1 MFKVK
6 RNPQKFE
13 TFDLFSTLVEALG
26 YSINDEDVVEK
37 VTEIFYENVKEAKKE
52 DIMLYGAR
60 NEGLFSYIV
69 RGMGSVKFIKKE
81 DSGDAYASTNETL
94 QIPDYRII
102 LDDGSLIFVEVK
114 NWNKDPNKNF
124 SLENKYI
131 ESLERYCKLN
141 NGKLFIAVYYRC
153 INRWVLVPH
162 KKFTKKGKKHEITLA
177 DAYMYS
183 EFSCLG
189 DICIAL
195 YSPLELF
202 FEFNE
207 NTTLKNIEGDIYNYN
222 GKIKNIRFKS
232 GNKEIKDDI
241 GRKIVFA
248 LALHGAWAEEYEYIY
263 DKDKLIGLKLTFKP
277 DDGFTTDDEMDA
289 GFRIIAQY
297 SVMLT
302 SFFTK
307 KTIKNNEIVKL
318 FHSGKP
324 TDVTSFIP
332 DDYDNPD
339 LPIVRLQFQAAD

>member
-13 TFDLFSTLVEALG
+13 TFDLFSTLVEDLG
-26 YSINDEDVVEK
+26 YNINDKDVVEK
-37 VTEIFYENVKEAKKE
+37 VTKIFYEKVKEAKKE

-102 LDDGSLIFVEVK
+102 LEDGSLIFVEVK
-114 NWNKDPNKNF
+114 NWNKDPKKNF
-124 SLENKYI
+124 YLENKYI

-153 INRWVLVPH
+153 INRWVLIPQ
-162 KKFTKKGKKHEITLA
+162 KRFTKKGKKHEITMT
-177 DAYMYS
+177 DAFIYS

-189 DICIAL
+189 DICLAL
-195 YSPLELF
+195 YSPLEVF
-202 FEFNE
+202 FEFDE
-207 NTTLKNIEGDIYNYN
+207 NTTLTNIEGDIYNYN
-222 GKIKNIRFKS
+222 GKIKKIRFKS
-232 GNKEIKDDI
+232 GNKEVKDDI
-241 GRKIVFA
+241 GKKIVFA
-248 LALHGAWAEEYEYIY
+248 LALHGDWVEEGEHIYE
-263 DKDKLIGLKLTFKP
+263 KDKLIGLKLTFKP
-277 DDGFTTDDEMDA
+277 EVGFTSDDEMDA

-302 SFFTK
+302 SFFTN

-324 TDVTSFIP
+324 ANVTSFIP
-332 DDYDNPD
+332 DDYANPD
-339 LPIVRLQFQAAD
+339 LRIERLQFQARD

>member
-13 TFDLFSTLVEALG
+13 TFDLFSTLVEDLG
-26 YSINDEDVVEK
+26 YNINDKDVVEK

-81 DSGDAYASTNETL
+81 DSGDAYASTDETL

-102 LDDGSLIFVEVK
+102 LHDGSLIFVEVK
-114 NWNKDPNKNF
+114 NWNKDPKKNF
-124 SLENKYI
+124 NLDNKYI

-153 INRWVLVPH
+153 INRWVLVSH

-177 DAYMYS
+177 DAYKYS

-195 YSPLELF
+195 SSPLELF

-207 NTTLKNIEGDIYNYN
+207 DTTLTNIEGDIYNYN
-222 GKIKNIRFKS
+222 GKIKKIRFKS
-232 GNKEIKDDI
+232 GNKEVKDNI

-248 LALHGAWAEEYEYIY
+248 LALHGTWEEEYEYIY
-263 DKDKLIGLKLTFKP
+263 EKDKLTGLKLTFQP
-277 DDGFTTDDEMDA
+277 EEGFTTDDEMDA
-289 GFRIIAQY
+289 GVRIVAQY

-324 TDVTSFIP
+324 ADVTSFIP

-339 LPIVRLQFQAAD
+339 LPIFRLQFQAAD